1 MGISDIEV
9 RLMKLSSTFDSKM
22 ELAYKMDK
30 YENDLNYIRIML
42 MLCVILYSSF
52 SLIDIQLKIPET
64 NLFLFIR
71 FALVNPFF
79 IIGIL
84 LSFHR
89 SFFKMHQIVLVVD
102 YLAAGFGI
110 IAMLLI
116 VPDNFSY
123 YGGMFLIFGVGHFLT
138 RIYWQY
144 ASMASYGMVL
154 SYLILSFILSDNY
167 RMNLIYIFFY
177 SSFIFIC
184 VYGSYTFERY
194 RRDKYLQTH
203 HLKDD
208 NVVLKKEI
216 YDKLIEVENANRI
229 TIFSLARLSE
239 SRDHFTGDHIE
250 RVGNL
255 CLKVSENLPAHIF
268 EENNIDREQ
277 FLESIELASTLHD
290 IGKVAIPEHI
300 LMKPGKLNDE
310 EMATMKM
317 HTTYGY
323 DTLVKIKALYEKNN
337 FINMGIHICK
347 YHHEKYDG
355 SGYPDGL
362 SGNEIPLAARI
373 VAVVDVYDALVSER
387 PYKKAY
393 SQDKALSII
402 KEGSG
407 NMFDPLLVDVFLNSL
422 K

>member
-1 MGISDIEV
+1 
-9 RLMKLSSTFDSKM
+9 MKLSSTFDSKM

-71 FALVNPFF
+71 FAFVNPFF

-144 ASMASYGMVL
+144 ALMASYGMVF

-208 NVVLKKEI
+208 NVILKKEI

-250 RVGNL
+250 RV
-255 CLKVSENLPAHIF
+255 KSF
-268 EENNIDREQ
+268 R
-277 FLESIELASTLHD
+277 
-290 IGKVAIPEHI
+290 
-300 LMKPGKLNDE
+300 KL
-310 EMATMKM
+310 T
-317 HTTYGY
+317 
-323 DTLVKIKALYEKNN
+323 
-337 FINMGIHICK
+337 C
-347 YHHEKYDG
+347 
-355 SGYPDGL
+355 
-362 SGNEIPLAARI
+362 
-373 VAVVDVYDALVSER
+373 
-387 PYKKAY
+387 AY
-393 SQDKALSII
+393 I
-402 KEGSG
+402 
-407 NMFDPLLVDVFLNSL
+407 
-422 K
+422 